1 MGTLTVRNVDD
12 GLLANLAKTAKL
24 NKRSVSAL
32 VRELIAESD
41 RKRQVEEVLA
51 NIKRRRERNPIRLRP
66 GEDAVSLIR
75 AVREEE

>member
-12 GLLANLAKTAKL
+12 NQLAGLAKAARLK
-24 NKRSVSAL
+24 NRSISAE

-41 RKRQVEEVLA
+41 RKRKVEELLA
-51 NIKRRRERNPIRLRP
+51 NIKRRRERNPIRLGP

-75 AVREEE
+75 AVRDEE

>member
-12 GLLANLAKTAKL
+12 SQLANLAKTAKL
-24 NKRSVSAL
+24 NKRSVSAE

-51 NIKRRRERNPIRLRP
+51 NIKRRRELHPILLAA

-75 AVREEE
+75 AVRDEE